1 MDRKTYTFDEA
12 FKASLDYFT
21 GDELAAKVWV
31 NKYALKDAFGNI
43 YEESPNDMHHR
54 LASEIARVEKKYPNP
69 LSEQELFDLFD
80 HFRYIVPQGS
90 PMTGIGNDYQIASLS
105 NCFVIGLDGQADSYG
120 AIIRIDE
127 EQVQLMKRRGGVGH
141 DLSHIRPKGSPVKN
155 SALTSTGLV
164 PFMERYSNSTR
175 EVAQDGRRGALM
187 LSVSIKHPDSEA
199 FIDAKMTEGKV
210 TGANVSVKIDDDFM
224 NAAVNG
230 GTYKQQYPMDS
241 PVYVKDI
248 DASGLWKK
256 IIHNAWKSA
265 EPGVLFWDT
274 ILRESV
280 PDCYADLGFRTVS
293 TNPCGEIPLCPYDS
307 CRLLAINLYSYVVNP
322 FTPDAYF
329 DYDLFKKHVGLA
341 QRIMDDIID
350 LESEKIEMILAK
362 IDSDPESMEVR
373 QTERHLWEKI
383 QRKTLQGRRTGVGIT
398 AEGDMIAALGLRYG
412 TEEATDCAELIQKT
426 LALAAYRSSV
436 MLAKERGAFEIFDA
450 KREEKNPFINRL
462 READPALYED
472 MLKYGRRNIACLT
485 IAPTGTTSLMTQTT
499 SGIEPVFL
507 PVYKRR
513 RKVNPNDSEARV
525 DFVDETGDAFEEYI
539 VFHHKFVTWMQANG
553 YSASKKYTQEE
564 VEELVAKSPYYK
576 ATSNDVDWLQK
587 VRMQGRIQK
596 WVDHSI
602 SVTINLPNDVSE
614 ELVDSLYVEA
624 WRCGCKGCTVY
635 RDGSRSGV
643 LIATDK
649 KKKKEDCN
657 CMQPPVIVSTRPREL
672 DADVVK
678 FQNNRE
684 KWIAFVGL
692 LNGRPYEIFT
702 GLADDDEGIML
713 PKNVSKG
720 TIIKS
725 YDEDGNKHYDFQF
738 KNKRGYKM
746 TIEGLDGKFNPEYWN
761 YAKLIS
767 GVLRYGMPIDQ
778 VIKLVQGME
787 LNSESIN
794 TWKNGV
800 ERALKKYLP
809 NGMEAKGQKCPNC
822 GLETLIYQEGCLIC
836 TNCGASKCG

>member
-1 MDRKTYTFDEA
+1 MNRKTYTFDEA

-43 YEESPNDMHHR
+43 YEESPVDMHHR

-69 LSEQELFDLFD
+69 LSEEELFNLFD

-90 PMTGIGNDYQIASLS
+90 PMTGIGNDFQIASLS
-105 NCFVIGLDGQADSYG
+105 NCFVIGLDGDADSYG

-187 LSVSIKHPDSEA
+187 LSVSIKHPDSES

-210 TGANVSVKIDDDFM
+210 TGANVSVKIDDEFM
-224 NAAVNG
+224 QAIVNG
-230 GTYKQQYPMDS
+230 TPYKQQYPIDS
-241 PVYVKDI
+241 SEPTNVKEI
-248 DASGLWKK
+248 NAAELWKK

-274 ILRESV
+274 ILKESV
-280 PDCYADLGFRTVS
+280 PDSYADLGFRTVS

-322 FTPDAYF
+322 FTKEAYF
-329 DYDLFKKHVGLA
+329 DFDLFRKHVILA

-350 LESEKIEMILAK
+350 LESEKIEKILEK
-362 IDSDPESMEVR
+362 IDTDPESLEVK
-373 QTERHLWEKI
+373 QSERHLWEKI
-383 QRKTLQGRRTGVGIT
+383 QKKTLQGRRTGVGIT

-412 TEEATDCAELIQKT
+412 TEEATVFAEKVQKM

-436 MLAKERGAFEIFDA
+436 EMAKERGAFDIYDA

-462 READPALYED
+462 READPELYDD
-472 MLKYGRRNIACLT
+472 MVKYGRRNIACLT

-507 PVYKRR
+507 PVYRRR
-513 RKVNPNDSEARV
+513 RKVNPNDAEARV

-539 VFHHKFVTWMQANG
+539 VFHHKFVTWMLANG
-553 YSASKKYTQEE
+553 FSASKKYTQEE

-602 SVTINLPNDVSE
+602 SVTINLPADVTE
-614 ELVDSLYVEA
+614 DLVNSLYVEA

-643 LIATDK
+643 LLSTDNK

-657 CMQPPVIVSTRPREL
+657 CMQPPVIVATRPREL
-672 DADVVK
+672 EADVVK

-702 GLADDDEGIML
+702 GLADDEEGIML

-720 TIIKS
+720 SIIKS
-725 YDEDGNKHYDFQF
+725 YDEDGQKHYDFQF

-746 TIEGLDGKFNPEYWN
+746 TIEGWMVS
-761 YAKLIS
+761 LIQS
-767 GVLRYGMPIDQ
+767 FGTML
-778 VIKLVQGME
+778 
-787 LNSESIN
+787 S
-794 TWKNGV
+794 
-800 ERALKKYLP
+800 
-809 NGMEAKGQKCPNC
+809 
-822 GLETLIYQEGCLIC
+822 
-836 TNCGASKCG
+836 